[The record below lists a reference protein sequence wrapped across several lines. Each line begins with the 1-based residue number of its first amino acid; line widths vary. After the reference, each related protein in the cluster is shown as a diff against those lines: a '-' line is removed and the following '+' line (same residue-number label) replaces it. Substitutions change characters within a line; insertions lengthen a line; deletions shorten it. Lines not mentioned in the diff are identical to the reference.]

1 MNRKFYYALGV
12 YALMSVFVSCN
23 RNASESDI
31 IIKEEKLGIDNIK
44 VIEGLRSSKNKMT
57 SLKFTRGFTV
67 LSDDKNSTNI
77 SLKDIENKYRE
88 NLEIINNET
97 GLDLKYN
104 EEEFKIMLSS
114 LKGDFLKDGFVISGE
129 TYDKNLSE
137 IRKNGSEELF
147 YETNQIL
154 RKVYSNNSEF
164 VEYGRGITRG
174 CALALAGNFLSTLG
188 LSACATGV
196 GCPVAIAAKVVAM
209 ASVADACM

>member
-147 YETNQIL
+147 TKRIKY
-154 RKVYSNNSEF
+154 
-164 VEYGRGITRG
+164 
-174 CALALAGNFLSTLG
+174 
-188 LSACATGV
+188 
-196 GCPVAIAAKVVAM
+196 
-209 ASVADACM
+209 

>member
-88 NLEIINNET
+88 NLEIINK
-97 GLDLKYN
+97 LVVH
-104 EEEFKIMLSS
+104 FK
-114 LKGDFLKDGFVISGE
+114 
-129 TYDKNLSE
+129 
-137 IRKNGSEELF
+137 
-147 YETNQIL
+147 
-154 RKVYSNNSEF
+154 
-164 VEYGRGITRG
+164 
-174 CALALAGNFLSTLG
+174 
-188 LSACATGV
+188 
-196 GCPVAIAAKVVAM
+196 
-209 ASVADACM
+209 